1 MKNSPSKHLMNPIGS
16 LNRRHGCFFCFLSG
30 LLLLIAVGLPHQSA
44 QAATTTQYLFT
55 VFTNSSE
62 SNMYLYQAA
71 DALNFSLVKG
81 PAYTP
86 PGGLVRD
93 PSLMKHTDGYYYIA
107 YTTNWTGTNFGI
119 ARSWDL
125 INWSFVT
132 NVNVNVSG
140 TQNTWAPEWF
150 IDSDGS
156 VNLIVSLSSSSYA
169 NFRSYK
175 FTAQNGS
182 LTSWS
187 GGVALNGIAPNYID
201 TFIVKEGGIYHA
213 FAKNETTKYIEHAI
227 AANLTGP
234 YYFVGTG
241 DWAGWGNGIEGPALV
256 QLDSGAWRIY
266 FDKYTS
272 PTGYYYSDS
281 PDLTTW
287 SAKAELPGGLS
298 GLARHGTVLK
308 ESVNGVN
315 VKRLQSKNFTDRYIR
330 HYNFEALLEAD
341 VVPFQDSLWRIV
353 PGLANANGYIS
364 LESVNLPGYYLRH
377 HDFILRLDPDDGTDL
392 FKADAT
398 FKKVAGLADSSYSSL
413 QSYNHPDRYI
423 RHYNFHLRLD
433 PISTAADKLDATFKV
448 TN

>member
-1 MKNSPSKHLMNPIGS
+1 MKNSSSKHLMNPMSS
-16 LNRRHGCFFCFLSG
+16 LIRRHGCFFCFLLG
-30 LLLLIAVGLPHQSA
+30 LLLLIAIGLPHQSA
-44 QAATTTQYLFT
+44 QAATTTQYLFA
-55 VFTNSSE
+55 VFTNGSE

-71 DALNFSLVKG
+71 DALNFNLVKG

-93 PSLMKHTDGYYYIA
+93 PSLMRHTDSYYYIA
-107 YTTNWTGTNFGI
+107 YTTNWAGTDFGI

-125 INWSFVT
+125 TNWSFVT

-156 VNLIVSLSSSSYA
+156 VNLIVSLSSSTDGD
-169 NFRSYK
+169 FQPYK

-187 GGVALNGIAPNYID
+187 GGVALNGITPNYID
-201 TFIVKEGGIYHA
+201 TFIVKEGNIYHA
-213 FAKNETTKYIEHAI
+213 FAKNETTQYIEHAI
-227 AANLTGP
+227 ASNLTGP
-234 YYFVGTG
+234 YYFIGTG
-241 DWAGWGNGIEGPALV
+241 DWAGWGNGIESPALV

-266 FDKYTS
+266 FDKYAA

-281 PDLTTW
+281 PDLATW

-298 GLARHGTVLK
+298 GLVRHGTVIK
-308 ESVNGVN
+308 ESVKGVD

-330 HYNFEALLEAD
+330 HYNFDVLLEAN
-341 VVPFQDSLWRIV
+341 VVPFRDSQWRIV
-353 PGLANANGYIS
+353 PGLANGNGYIS

-377 HDFILRLDPDDGTDL
+377 RDFDLRLNPDDGTDL

-398 FKKVAGLADSSYSSL
+398 FKKVAGLADSSWSSF
-413 QSYNHPDRYI
+413 QSYNFPDRYI
-423 RHYNFHLRLD
+423 RHHNFYLLLD
-433 PISTAADKLDATFKV
+433 PISTVEDKLDATFKL
-448 TN
+448 TD